1 MPQPLIRSRTPS
13 PQRRQLL
20 RHVALTAATLSG
32 VSGLSRAQSV
42 APGFASRPF
51 PVEYYYKVKWGQA
64 AEFIRLFRK
73 NHYPILAAQLK
84 LGRILHIKA
93 EQPFY
98 HSTEEGRWDY
108 RVTVVWKDALVAH
121 DDFDGRALQR
131 QLFAD
136 VDAFRAEEQ
145 RRFEML
151 LAHWDVVVET
161 VALEQP

>member
-1 MPQPLIRSRTPS
+1 MTEPLTRPRIPL

-32 VSGLSRAQSV
+32 VSGLSQAQSV
-42 APGFASRPF
+42 APPSTPRPF
-51 PVEYYYKVKWGQA
+51 LVEYYYKVRWGQA

-121 DDFDGRALQR
+121 DDFDGKALQR

-136 VDAFRAEEQ
+136 VGAFRAEEQ

-151 LAHWDVVVET
+151 LAHWDVVVEP
-161 VALEQP
+161 VALDQP

>member
-1 MPQPLIRSRTPS
+1 MTQPLTRPRIST
-13 PQRRQLL
+13 PQRRRLL
-20 RHVALTAATLSG
+20 RYAALATSSLLG
-32 VSGLSRAQSV
+32 ISGLSRAQPIVQPST
-42 APGFASRPF
+42 PRPF
-51 PVEYYYKVKWGQA
+51 PVEYYYKVRWGQA

-121 DDFDGRALQR
+121 DDFDGKALQR
-131 QLFAD
+131 QLFSD
-136 VDAFRAEEQ
+136 VDALRAEEQ

-151 LAHWDVVVET
+151 LAHWDVVVEP
-161 VALEQP
+161 VALDQP